1 MTFVLGLTGSIGMG
15 KSTTSKL
22 FAEAGVP
29 VWDAD
34 ATAHKLYAPGGAAA
48 LVLGTAI
55 SDALDHTGAVDRAAL
70 RSAISNDPKVLD
82 QINAI
87 VHPLVAADRASF
99 LAVHKGLV
107 LLDVPLL
114 YETGLES
121 QCDRVAVVTIDP
133 EIQEDR
139 VLARGTMTESEFNTI
154 LSRQMPDAEKRQKA
168 DYVIVTDTLDHAR
181 EQVGK
186 ILEDV
191 KRVMS
196 DA

>member
-34 ATAHKLYAPGGAAA
+34 ATVHKLYAPGGAAA
-48 LVLGTAI
+48 LALGSAI
-55 SDALDHTGAVDRAAL
+55 PDALDHTGAVDRAAL
-70 RSAISNDPKVLD
+70 RSAIMNDPKVLD

-99 LAVHKGLV
+99 LAAHKGLV

-114 YETGLES
+114 YETGMES

-133 EIQEDR
+133 EIQKDR